1 MKRFRGFLR
10 RWLPW
15 LAGAFLLLVL
25 AAYILRQPLTGAAI
39 STGLKLA
46 GAGGV
51 KFQVTDA
58 SPWRVVIENVGFIFK
73 TQQFEAKRVTFGRTH
88 WWQPSFGAVAIEGAR
103 VPLTLDG
110 SDVNPWTWA
119 SYSGTG
125 KPADATKSMAVPLT
139 QLSVEGQL
147 LVKVATVSEQ
157 PIALKFE
164 VAQETRNQWTGTA
177 QLTADGLSFRGEG
190 SYDFDGK
197 KLVFRVGAD
206 AIDLKVWQDF
216 VRQLVVIPEGPWDL
230 GGTLNGSAK
239 GVYEKKQLAASAQV
253 SLRDGR
259 MRGSKRDITAE
270 GIEADF
276 TFTNLSQFKSE
287 PGTLTVRQL
296 TIGGFVLEN
305 LDAALAIVSTDCLDV
320 SRVSVEL
327 LGGKLSAEPFKL
339 YPTQREIEATVVA
352 DGLDVEKIMAM
363 SKDVPADATGRVD
376 GRVPLRLDENGVR
389 FGTGWLQLK
398 PGVHAEVQLKAAGL
412 LTSGVSPKSPSYV
425 VLKKVESGLLR
436 LRVGEMR
443 LDIRPPDAPAG
454 RTAQLHLTGEPMD
467 PEVKAPVTLDLN
479 VNGPIEQLLNFG
491 MKNQISVGAGK

>member
-1 MKRFRGFLR
+1 VKRFVGFLR

-25 AAYILRQPLTGAAI
+25 TAYVLRQPLTGAAI

-58 SPWRVVIENVGFIFK
+58 SPWRVVIENVGFNFK
-73 TQQFEAKRVTFGRTH
+73 AQQFAAKRVTFGRTH

-110 SDVNPWTWA
+110 SDVNGWSWA
-119 SYSGTG
+119 SYDGTG
-125 KPADATKSMAVPLT
+125 RPADATKSMAVPVT
-139 QLSVEGQL
+139 QLSVDGQL

-157 PIALKFE
+157 PIVLKFE
-164 VAQETRNQWTGTA
+164 VAQQMRNQWTGTA
-177 QLTADGLSFRGEG
+177 QLTADGLALSAEG
-190 SYDFDGK
+190 SYDFDAR
-197 KLVFRVGAD
+197 KLVFRVDLKG
-206 AIDLKVWQDF
+206 IDLKIWQDF
-216 VRQLVVIPEGPWDL
+216 VGQLVIIPEGPWEL
-230 GGTLNGSAK
+230 GGTLNGTARGS
-239 GVYEKKQLAASAQV
+239 YEKKQLAASAQV
-253 SLRDGR
+253 SLREGR
-259 MRGSKRDITAE
+259 MRGEKRDITAE
-270 GIEADF
+270 GIAADF
-276 TFTNLSQFKSE
+276 TFADLAQFKTE
-287 PGTLTVRQL
+287 PGSLTVRQL
-296 TIGGFVLEN
+296 TIGGFVLEQ
-305 LDAALAIVSTDCLDV
+305 LEAGLAIVGTDCLDV
-320 SRVSVEL
+320 RRLSVQL
-327 LGGKLSAEPFKL
+327 LGGRLSAEPFKL
-339 YPTQREIEATVVA
+339 YPSQREIEATVVA

-363 SKDVPADATGRVD
+363 SKDVPANATGRVD
-376 GRVPLRLDENGVR
+376 GRVPLRLDESGVR

-398 PGVHAEVQLKAAGL
+398 PGVQAEVQLKAAGL
-412 LTSGVSPKSPSYV
+412 LTNGVSPKSPSYV

-443 LDIRPPDAPAG
+443 LDIRPPDAPPG
-454 RTAQLHLTGEPMD
+454 RTAQLHLTGEPID